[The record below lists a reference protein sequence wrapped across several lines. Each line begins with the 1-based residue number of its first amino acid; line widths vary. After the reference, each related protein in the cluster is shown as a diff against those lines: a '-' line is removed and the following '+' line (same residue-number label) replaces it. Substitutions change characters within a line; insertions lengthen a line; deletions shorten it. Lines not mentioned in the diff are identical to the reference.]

1 VRYEARLEEWVRG
14 WQPPLGRSMAE
25 EIARLRLE
33 RAVRLLVES
42 NERIK
47 QLASNCGFNS
57 VNHFNR
63 VFLQRYGIAPL
74 EYRRRHR
81 ASSARHGSSGTGQ
94 QL

>member
-1 VRYEARLEEWVRG
+1 MRYEARLEEWVRG

-47 QLASNCGFNS
+47 RLAQACGFNS
-57 VNHFNR
+57 AIHFNR
-63 VFLQRYGIAPL
+63 VFLKRYGITPGK
-74 EYRRRHR
+74 YRRRHR
-81 ASSARHGSSGTGQ
+81 ADGARHGSSGTGQ